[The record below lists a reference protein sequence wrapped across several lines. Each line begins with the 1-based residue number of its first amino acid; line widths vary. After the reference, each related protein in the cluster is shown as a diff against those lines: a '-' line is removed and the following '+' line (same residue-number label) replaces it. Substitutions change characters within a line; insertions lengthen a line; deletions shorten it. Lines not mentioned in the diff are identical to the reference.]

1 MWDLARHY
9 NRARESYPN
18 DRLIIL
24 FDVDGTIVDLR
35 HMMLSLLREYDR
47 AHGSSHF
54 RRMGLSD
61 IDVNENQMDIL
72 LGRMNHLSDKTRSKT
87 LDWYKSRYW
96 DSDVMLES
104 HRPFA
109 GVMEV
114 IRWFQIQPNANVGI
128 NTARPEY
135 MREDTLHSLNG
146 LGKEYKVSFPSEL
159 VFMSP
164 HKWDSDIESS
174 KREGIRYFRNL
185 GYRVIAFVDNEPE
198 NLAAV
203 SDMEY
208 ADEILLL
215 HADTLFESARSRLP
229 RTTVSG
235 DTYDITELAAD
246 NLPHHVQFVWRGVKD
261 RISLAKF
268 IDSDIQWC
276 EVDVRHDP
284 VTEQLV
290 LASEP
295 IDDTLPVNLTSL
307 NEILDVLERTERSI
321 KLDIQEN
328 GRALDALVDEMR
340 NRKISTDRLWFSAN
354 IDELGESGFRKLR
367 RAFPKAVIQC
377 PVDFMAP
384 LILAMPDRARDTLS
398 ALSEWGINRVSVK
411 WDNLAK
417 RQTLDSLERWGYEVN
432 IYNVPDLESFL
443 KAALLLPTSLTAD
456 FDSPWW
462 PSA

>member
-1 MWDLARHY
+1 MRNLARHY
-9 NRARESYPN
+9 NRARELHPN

-47 AHGSSHF
+47 TRGSNYF
-54 RRMGLSD
+54 RRMGLTD
-61 IDVNENQMDIL
+61 IDVNENQMDVL
-72 LGRMNHLSDKTRSKT
+72 LARMKHLPDDTRSEI
-87 LDWYKSRYW
+87 LDWYRSRYW
-96 DSDVMLES
+96 DRDVMFES

-114 IRWFQIQPNANVGI
+114 MRWFQIQPNTSVGI

-164 HKWDSDIESS
+164 HEWDKDIENS
-174 KREGIRYFRNL
+174 KREGVRYFRDL

-203 SDMEY
+203 ADMDDS
-208 ADEILLL
+208 DEILLL

-235 DTYDITELAAD
+235 DIYDIAELAAD
-246 NLPHHVQFVWRGVKD
+246 RLPHHVQFVWRGITD
-261 RISLAKF
+261 SASLAKF

-276 EVDVRHDP
+276 EVDVRADP

-295 IDDTLPVNLTSL
+295 IDDTLPVNLTTL
-307 NEILDVLERTERSI
+307 NEILDVVERAKRSI
-321 KLDIQEN
+321 KLDLQEN
-328 GRALDALVDEMR
+328 GRALYALVDEIR
-340 NRKISTDRLWFSAN
+340 NRKIPQNRLWFSSN
-354 IDELGESGFRKLR
+354 IDELGEDGFRRLR
-367 RAFPKAVIQC
+367 HTFPDAVIQC

-384 LILAMPDRARDTLS
+384 LILAMPNRARDTLS

-417 RQTLDSLERWGYEVN
+417 RQTLDSLESWGYEVN